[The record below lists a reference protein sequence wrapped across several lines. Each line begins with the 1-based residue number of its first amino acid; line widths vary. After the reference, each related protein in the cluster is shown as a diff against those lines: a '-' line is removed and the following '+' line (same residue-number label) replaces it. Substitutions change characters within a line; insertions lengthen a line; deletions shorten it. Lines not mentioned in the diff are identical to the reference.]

1 MRFEN
6 SITLARNNIFSF
18 RKNFLAAAIGV
29 GGFDTNWDGGVVPGG
44 TGWAI
49 PTQCKCTKW
58 SKYALNGHYFLKFT
72 QFQEKLEFF
81 LVDLPKHHQ
90 NWMELVIQGPNLIE
104 CDKIWV
110 KTT

>member
-81 LVDLPKHHQ
+81 FGRPPKTSSKLDGIG
-90 NWMELVIQGPNLIE
+90 NSGTKLDRV
-104 CDKIWV
+104 
-110 KTT
+110 